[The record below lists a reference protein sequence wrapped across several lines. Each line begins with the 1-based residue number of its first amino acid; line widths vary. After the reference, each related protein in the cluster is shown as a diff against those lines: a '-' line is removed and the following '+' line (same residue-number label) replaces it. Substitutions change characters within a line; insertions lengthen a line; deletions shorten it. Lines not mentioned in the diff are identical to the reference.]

1 MPNCGPEQGEL
12 ENVARRLGILA
23 GSPDGHGM
31 REASAP
37 PPGGVFPGEVQ
48 DAFIGTDALGFSH
61 AVSAEEQAFVV
72 PRAGLEKVH
81 VLAVQFPAQ
90 RACLGIEGLDPV
102 RGAVFEF
109 SQNHFPRGQLVG
121 QHAAILAP
129 TRLGSRRRW
138 RPLGRCKQE

>member
-81 VLAVQFPAQ
+81 VLPVEFPAQ
-90 RACLGIEGLDPV
+90 RSDFGVERFDSV
-102 RGAVFEF
+102 RRPVFEF
-109 SQNHFPRGQLVG
+109 GQDHFPRRQFVG
-121 QHAAILAP
+121 EHARILP
-129 TRLGSRRRW
+129 RITSNTNGNRTHVRNLGS
-138 RPLGRCKQE
+138 